1 MKKIYSIAAIGIV
14 AATMLV
20 SGCKKENGTVML
32 SARIDNDSNS
42 KVYIEDRFT
51 YWHNGDLVRVNNET
65 CTTSAAI
72 GVEALIE
79 ASENNEAPY
88 RAIFPMSIVGETD
101 ISGNGAVSV
110 TLPSVQMYRV
120 DSEGD
125 QFVDMPMGAYA
136 TSSSLV
142 FRNLCSLLKVELTS
156 DVNFFLDHITVTSS
170 NAYLSGAG
178 EATIASDGQQKIS
191 MLTTDVSREVSLD
204 FNGGSVFSVGV
215 GNTYVFYIVVPEI
228 VQSSD
233 ITISMYDNYGRSF
246 SVTKYDKTLG
256 VNQVARIP
264 MHVTEMGG
272 GEPLA
277 DGELLGVFSVGDG
290 MMVHFSRGNLQYN
303 IGSQIW
309 QFAQHQYDFV
319 GGNDGEDY
327 FGTMGSNRN
336 NYITNSAYTGLIDLF
351 SWGATDVRQ
360 TSFGSTFVEWG
371 DYITDATCGSNIWKT
386 LSLSQWVYLMNR
398 RSLVDNTPLWGLAMI
413 NVDGGQYIT
422 GLILLPDDW
431 VTPSGLHFTPRWDED
446 DPWRTNVYDMT
457 SWTQMEEA
465 GAVFLPCGGF
475 LWSPTPGSIAY
486 SYTYMNGEIS
496 YWGYENQ
503 NSLYA
508 FYIYPGGTSPDNDD
522 FFSLYSESLEEW
534 QAYSVRLVRFLNN
547 NAAKGSKR

>member
-14 AATMLV
+14 AATMLA

-42 KVYIEDRFT
+42 KVYIEDRLT
-51 YWHNGDLVRVNNET
+51 CWHNGDLVRVNNET
-65 CTTSAAI
+65 CTTSAAT

-79 ASENNEAPY
+79 ASENNVAPY

-142 FRNLCSLLKVELTS
+142 FRNLCSLLKLELTS
-156 DVNFFLDHITVTSS
+156 DVNFLLDHITVTSS

-204 FNGGSVFSVGV
+204 FTGGSVFRVGV
-215 GNTYVFYIVVPEI
+215 GHTYVFYIVVPEI
-228 VQSSD
+228 LQSSD
-233 ITISMYDNYGRSF
+233 ITISMYDSFGRSF
-246 SVTKYDKTLG
+246 SVTKENKTLG
-256 VNQVARIP
+256 VNIMASMRV
-264 MHVTEMGG
+264 HVTDMGG

-277 DGELLGVFSVGDG
+277 DGELLGLFSVGDG
-290 MMVHFSRGNLQYN
+290 MFVHFSRGNLQYN
-303 IGSQIW
+303 IGTETW

-319 GGNDGEDY
+319 GGNV
-327 FGTMGSNRN
+327 GTNYYGTLEGNRN
-336 NYITNSAYTGLIDLF
+336 NDIANSDYTGLIDLF
-351 SWGATDVRQ
+351 SWGATNARQ

-371 DYITDATCGSNIWKT
+371 DNITDATCGSNIWKT
-386 LSLSQWVYLMNR
+386 LSQSQWGHLMNR

-413 NVDGGQYIT
+413 NMGGGQYIP

-431 VTPSGLHFTPRWDED
+431 VTPSGLHFTPEWDED
-446 DPWRTNVYDMT
+446 DPWWTNVYNEAA
-457 SWTQMEEA
+457 WTQMEEA
-465 GAVFLPCGGF
+465 GAVFLPCGGE
-475 LWSPTPGSIAY
+475 LWSPTPGNIEY
-486 SYTYMNGEIS
+486 YFYGQGVIN

-503 NSLYA
+503 TSLYA
-508 FYIYPGGTSPDNDD
+508 LYISPDETSPGNDD
-522 FFSLYSESLEEW
+522 FFSLYSYSLEEW
-534 QAYSVRLVRFLNN
+534 HAYSVRLVRFLNS
-547 NAAKGSKR
+547 NAD